1 MRSDPG
7 RVIGAPASRIT
18 PSTGCMKPAIALSS
32 VDLPQ
37 PEGPSTTKRSPAKTS
52 NPTRQVAVTRW
63 SDVLYCS
70 VTPSATS
77 SGPSR
82 PWVPGAALR
91 TLSFTPCTCAI
102 LRVPCSAVC
111 GGTVTAAQTCST
123 LPIVVLSAQQPRW
136 VASGGGGTNG
146 WEDPMNRGLMVVAAL
161 VGLLAAPADLFAEA
175 TELRVAKQF
184 GSAYMQFFIMQD
196 QKMIEK
202 HAKAAGL
209 GDVSVDWATFRS
221 SDVMNDALI
230 SGSVDFVCLGIPGII
245 TIWSKTKGTP
255 SEVKGATGF
264 NVSPLML
271 LVRDPSI
278 KSLRDF
284 KEGHKIAMPAVKVS
298 MQAIIL
304 EMAAAKEFGIDKF
317 NALDHLTVSM
327 AHPDATA
334 AMLGGP
340 SEVVAN
346 FSSSPFQYRQMK
358 NPNIRRL
365 LTSTELFDQPL
376 SFNVI
381 GTTSKF
387 RAQNPKLYAAF
398 RAALKEATD
407 FINADKRR
415 AAETYLKLSGDK
427 TPIEEI
433 LEILADPAIRYN
445 TRIGGVAEITGFM
458 AKTGTIKNPP
468 ADWKEMFFPEALA

>member
-1 MRSDPG
+1 M
-7 RVIGAPASRIT
+7 SR
-18 PSTGCMKPAIALSS
+18 
-32 VDLPQ
+32 
-37 PEGPSTTKRSPAKTS
+37 R
-52 NPTRQVAVTRW
+52 PTRRHWEDRMFRGLFALVAV
-63 SDVLYCS
+63 
-70 VTPSATS
+70 
-77 SGPSR
+77 
-82 PWVPGAALR
+82 
-91 TLSFTPCTCAI
+91 LS
-102 LRVPCSAVC
+102 
-111 GGTVTAAQTCST
+111 
-123 LPIVVLSAQQPRW
+123 
-136 VASGGGGTNG
+136 
-146 WEDPMNRGLMVVAAL
+146 
-161 VGLLAAPADLFAEA
+161 LLARPGGAFAEQ

-245 TIWSKTKGTP
+245 TIWSKTRGTP

-271 LVRDPSI
+271 LVRDPAI

-284 KEGHKIAMPAVKVS
+284 KDGHKIA

-340 SEVVAN
+340 SEIVAN
-346 FSSSPFQYRQMK
+346 FSSSPFQYRQLK
-358 NPNIRRL
+358 NPNIRRI
-365 LTSTELFDQPL
+365 LTSTDLFDEPL

-381 GTTSKF
+381 ATTAQF
-387 RAQNPKLYAAF
+387 RRDNPKLYGAF
-398 RAALKEATD
+398 LAALKEATA

-415 AAETYLKLSGDK
+415 AAEIYLK
-427 TPIEEI
+427 I
-433 LEILADPAIRYN
+433 
-445 TRIGGVAEITGFM
+445 
-458 AKTGTIKNPP
+458 
-468 ADWKEMFFPEALA
+468 